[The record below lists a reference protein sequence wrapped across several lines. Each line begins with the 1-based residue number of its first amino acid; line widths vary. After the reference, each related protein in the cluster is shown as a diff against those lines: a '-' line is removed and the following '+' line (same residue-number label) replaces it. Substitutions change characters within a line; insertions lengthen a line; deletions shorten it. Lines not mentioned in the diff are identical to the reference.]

1 MKATDLMVGDYVF
14 WDWVTHKVDYDGDV
28 ITDKGYDVS
37 RRIIKV
43 SSVNETGVTFKSLK
57 DGSQIYIKEEDLAP
71 IPLTKE
77 ILKKNEFEKA
87 ELESNTYRLPSFRD
101 DVWFSINDYFYLGF
115 DETAVQFNCYSV
127 HELQHILKFN
137 GVDKEIVL

>member
-14 WDWVTHKVDYDGDV
+14 WDCATHNGNVV
-28 ITDKGYDVS
+28 SDKEYKVS
-37 RRIIKV
+37 RYIIKV
-43 SSVNETGVTFKSLK
+43 SSVNETGVTIKSLK
-57 DGSQIYIKEEDLAP
+57 DGSQISIREEDLVP

-77 ILKKNEFEKA
+77 ILRKNGFKKV
-87 ELESNTYRLPSFRD
+87 ELENNTYRLPSFRD
-101 DVWFSINDYFYLGF
+101 DVWFSINCYFYLGF

-137 GVDKEIVL
+137 GVDREIKL

>member
-1 MKATDLMVGDYVF
+1 MKATDLMIGDYVF

-28 ITDKGYDVS
+28 VTDKGYEVS

-43 SSVNETGVTFKSLK
+43 SSVNEGGVTFKSLK
-57 DGSQIYIKEEDLAP
+57 DKSRIYLEEEELAP
-71 IPLTKE
+71 IPLTPE
-77 ILKKNEFEKA
+77 ILEKNGFEKV
-87 ELESNTYRLPSFRD
+87 ELESNTYRLLSFRD

-137 GVDKEIVL
+137 GVNKEILL